1 MAKFVEKQKK
11 MIAALRNAGRS
22 VDSLKEQFGAT
33 AKQINSYAEKFKDD
47 ESFFVTPTKND
58 ITNNEKANSNLLTE
72 EYIMEHHVKLRNRT
86 GVKVE
91 KSTDLIKRQLKIP
104 YIQLYTNDHKFF
116 DVRFVEKER
125 CKWGKTEEPSSNII
139 YVYPDLEAFDKGK
152 LEYNLDRKLYV
163 DPKIIQ
169 KYGFKS
175 YVENNKSSYKVTS
188 PLKIFKKDRLKTINE
203 GTLNLNEVLKRNKL
217 SSKKSRS
224 EKFNKWLEENNYI

>member
-1 MAKFVEKQKK
+1 MRKVSEPEQKIIASLVTSGQSIEFIKEKYNV
-11 MIAALRNAGRS
+11 AER
-22 VDSLKEQFGAT
+22 
-33 AKQINSYAEKFKDD
+33 QINSYVKKYSDD

-104 YIQLYTNDHKFF
+104 YIQLYTNNHKFF

-125 CKWGKTEEPSSNII
+125 CKWGKTEEASSNII
-139 YVYPDLEAFDKGK
+139 YVYPNSEAFDKGK

-163 DPKIIQ
+163 DPKIVQ

-175 YVENNKSSYKVTS
+175 YVENSRSSFKVTS
-188 PLKIFKKDRLKTINE
+188 PLKIFKKDLLKTINE